1 MKVVKINKSQ
11 LNSKI
16 FAITNDNWQLIK
28 KKISKTKLQT
38 YSKGEAN
45 SFSYFF
51 QALNQNQAIGY
62 GALKE
67 LKWDS
72 NHFQGKMGLIDLKT
86 TASNGRQ
93 KSLAVNM
100 LLISLLKEAEKK
112 KFNHLTVK
120 LDSALIEEI
129 DAVELLGFSYKAN
142 LISYLITLKD
152 LKLESCSS
160 KVVVSNAKKEESK
173 EIEKIAHDSFSE
185 RSVWLDRFHADINL
199 PKKKS
204 DELYVKWI
212 RNCLLGKE
220 ADIVLC
226 AKVKNKVAGF
236 IAAKTD
242 KDIKKYLGLKV
253 ATIPLNAVSK
263 KYRGKG
269 IYKLMVKAIL
279 SEYKSKGYDAVIIT
293 TQLAT
298 KAVAKTW
305 LGLGADIFSSRIVM
319 HKTLR

>member
-28 KKISKTKLQT
+28 KDISKSKLQA
-38 YSKGEAN
+38 YSKAGAN
-45 SFSYFF
+45 NFSFFY
-51 QALNQNQAIGY
+51 QALNQNQVMGY
-62 GALKE
+62 ATLKE

-72 NHFQGKMGLIDLKT
+72 KHFQKKMGLVDLKT
-86 TASNGRQ
+86 IASNSRQ
-93 KSLAVNM
+93 KSLAADM
-100 LLISLLKEAEKK
+100 LLAKLLKEAKK
-112 KFNHLTVK
+112 QKFNHLTVK
-120 LDSALIEEI
+120 LDNALIEEI
-129 DAVELLGFSYKAN
+129 DAVEHCGFSYKAS
-142 LISYLITLKD
+142 LISYLITLKG
-152 LKLESCSS
+152 LELESCSPD
-160 KVVVSNAKKEESK
+160 VVVTRAKKKESK

-185 RSVWLDRFHADINL
+185 RSIWLDRFHADINL

-204 DELYVKWI
+204 DELYVEWL

-220 ADIVLC
+220 ADIVLS

-236 IAAKTD
+236 ISAKND
-242 KDIKKYLGLKV
+242 KDIKKYLGFRV
-253 ATIPLNAVSK
+253 ANIPLNAVSK

-269 IYKLMVKAIL
+269 VYKLMVKAIL

-293 TQLAT
+293 TQLAA

-305 LGLGADIFSSRIVM
+305 LGLGANIFSSRIVM